1 LRVTVPQ
8 LDVQQANLQSINIGQ
23 VAIGPITVG
32 DLVINNV
39 DVSMS
44 AAQGVLQNVS
54 VTITIHVSVEWAVH
68 VGMPDWIPDIN
79 VGDTYDLGS
88 FSFGP
93 ITIGNVVIPGMNNI
107 RLHIPSL
114 TAHNMTA
121 VADPLSLTLHSASAD
136 RIQAQNVTLP
146 TAGFTI
152 AGLSLSSIEGDA
164 IIVPAAHLDQA
175 TVGHLHGNPVSIPAF
190 SLSSLTLP
198 NAHIPNMSSSAPLNI
213 PADLPTRSPG
223 FDAGLIKVLVHL
235 TPSALSHIDHL
246 EITNADASATI
257 GQTVLHNVTLPYD
270 VLNLT
275 LSQIGINTVA
285 IPAFTA
291 S

>member
-1 LRVTVPQ
+1 VRVNVPQ
-8 LDVQQANLQSINIGQ
+8 LDVQQANLQSIDIGQ

-54 VTITIHVSVEWAVH
+54 VTITIHVSVEWEVH

-93 ITIGNVVIPGMNNI
+93 ITIGNIVIPGLTDI
-107 RLHIPSL
+107 HLHIPSV
-114 TAHNMTA
+114 TAQNMTA
-121 VADPLSLTLHSASAD
+121 VADPLTLSLHNASAD
-136 RIQAQNVTLP
+136 QIQAHNVALP

-152 AGLSLSSIEGDA
+152 AGLTLTSIEGDA
-164 IIVPAAHLDQA
+164 ITVPAAQVERA
-175 TVGHLHGNPVSIPAF
+175 TVGHLHGPPVSIPSF
-190 SLSSLTLP
+190 SLSGLTLP
-198 NAHIPNMSSSAPLNI
+198 SAHIPALSSSAPLNI
-213 PADLPTRSPG
+213 PADLPTQSPG
-223 FDAGLIKVLVHL
+223 FDAGLIKVFVHL

-246 EITNADASATI
+246 EITNADASATV

>member
-1 LRVTVPQ
+1 
-8 LDVQQANLQSINIGQ
+8 
-23 VAIGPITVG
+23 VG

-246 EITNADASATI
+246 EITNADASATV